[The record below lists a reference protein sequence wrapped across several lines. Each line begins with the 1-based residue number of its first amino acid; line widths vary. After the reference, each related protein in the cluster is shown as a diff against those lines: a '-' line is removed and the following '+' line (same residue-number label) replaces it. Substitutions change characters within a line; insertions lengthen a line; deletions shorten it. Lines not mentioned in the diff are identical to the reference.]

1 MNSEE
6 LVLHTGDV
14 TEPKKLSIIHQI
26 VYLFISPSETFMSL
40 KSKPKWVV
48 PFLLCLIS
56 GFLMLAAK
64 DNPTWEMYRRIPE
77 FITAKQFLLASTVVT
92 LKHAIKL
99 FGISFFIWLGLQFYP
114 RKTNY
119 SQILSVVSFSFLVLI
134 PEMLVRLPLIF
145 MKGSTK
151 VYLGL
156 AVLLPKAWENSPLFR
171 LCREL
176 NVFSI
181 WMVGLLM
188 IGIPLVTGISRKRA
202 AITVTY
208 LWAIWLL
215 YTLLMG
221 DFVQIG

>member
-6 LVLHTGDV
+6 LVLQSSDI
-14 TEPKKLSIIHQI
+14 TEPKKLSIIYQI
-26 VYLFISPSETFMSL
+26 IYLFISPSRTFSSL
-40 KSKPKWVV
+40 KSRPKWFV
-48 PFLLCLIS
+48 PFLLCLVF
-56 GFLMLAAK
+56 GFLMLAAR

-77 FITAKQFLLASTVVT
+77 FITFKQVLLASTVVT
-92 LKHAIKL
+92 LKHSIEL
-99 FGISFFIWLGLQFYP
+99 FGISFLIWLGLQFYP
-114 RKTNY
+114 QKTTY
-119 SQILSVVSFSFLVLI
+119 PQILSVVSFSFLVLL
-134 PEMLVRLPLIF
+134 PETIVRLPLIF

-156 AVLLPKAWENSPLFR
+156 AILLPAAWENSPLFR

-188 IGIPLVTGISRKRA
+188 IGIPIVTGISRKRA
-202 AITVTY
+202 AITVAY

-215 YTLLMG
+215 CYMFLG
-221 DFVQIG
+221 SYIQIL